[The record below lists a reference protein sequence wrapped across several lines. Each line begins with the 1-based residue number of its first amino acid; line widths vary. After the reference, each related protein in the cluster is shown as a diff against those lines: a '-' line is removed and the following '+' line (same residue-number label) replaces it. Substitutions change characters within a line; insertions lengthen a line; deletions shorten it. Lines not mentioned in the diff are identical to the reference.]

1 MRLRKYHG
9 LGNDYLVLETAAPLD
24 PPLDAA
30 RVRALCDRHRGPGAD
45 GVLEPLPIRRGED
58 GRFTSQYAVR
68 IWNPD
73 GSRAEKSGNGLRILA
88 RWLRDQRAAPPEF
101 SVEIRTFEQAVG
113 RVRCRVGPPGQ
124 GEVEVEMGQ
133 ARFEAEAVPCARA
146 LLDSPVEIEGVE
158 LRLSAVG
165 LGNPHCV
172 VMLDSAQQLDTS
184 PWRAWGAA
192 LEHHPLFPNRTNV
205 QFVALDAQGPQA
217 RIWERG
223 AGETQASGSSACA
236 VAAVC
241 RRLGRVGEQ
250 VEVRMPGGALQ
261 VSLDAELNVLLRGPV
276 EEVGTFEP
284 AAALLRNPAPG
295 R

>member
-24 PPLDAA
+24 EA
-30 RVRALCDRHRGPGAD
+30 RVRALCDRHRGLGAD

-58 GRFTSQYAVR
+58 GRFATNYAVR

-113 RVRCRVGPPGQ
+113 RVRCRVEGAAGQ

-133 ARFEAEAVPCARA
+133 ARFEPESVPCTRA
-146 LLDSPVEIEGVE
+146 LLDSPVEVMGVT

-172 VMLDSAQQLDTS
+172 VLLDSLETLDNA

-192 LEHHPLFPNRTNV
+192 LEVHPLFPNRTNV
-205 QFVALDAQGPQA
+205 QFVALDGMVPHA

-223 AGETQASGSSACA
+223 AGETSASGSSACA
-236 VAAVC
+236 IAAVC

-250 VEVRMPGGALQ
+250 VVVQMPGGALQ
-261 VSLDAELNVLLRGPV
+261 VSVDAELSLRLRGPV
-276 EEVGTFEP
+276 EEVGSFEP
-284 AAALLRNPAPG
+284 SALLLAKTSSG